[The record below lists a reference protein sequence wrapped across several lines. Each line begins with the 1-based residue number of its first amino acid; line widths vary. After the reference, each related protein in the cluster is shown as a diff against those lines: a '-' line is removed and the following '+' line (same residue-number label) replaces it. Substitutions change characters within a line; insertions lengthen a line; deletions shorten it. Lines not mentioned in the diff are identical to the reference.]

1 MASPGNFDRRGR
13 QNKDTARAWTFSCA
27 PAPRLDT
34 GGERERI
41 GSDETGGLSALHLA
55 VRGGHP
61 VCVERLLR
69 GGAGA
74 SFEGLSEKTPRA
86 CASDCGLVRDRLKE
100 TLAVS
105 DCRSIAVDDEDEYYE
120 H

>member
-55 VRGGHP
+55 GARVLPLRVCQRKRRGR
-61 VCVERLLR
+61 VQVTVV
-69 GGAGA
+69 
-74 SFEGLSEKTPRA
+74 SFAT
-86 CASDCGLVRDRLKE
+86 D
-100 TLAVS
+100 
-105 DCRSIAVDDEDEYYE
+105 
-120 H
+120 